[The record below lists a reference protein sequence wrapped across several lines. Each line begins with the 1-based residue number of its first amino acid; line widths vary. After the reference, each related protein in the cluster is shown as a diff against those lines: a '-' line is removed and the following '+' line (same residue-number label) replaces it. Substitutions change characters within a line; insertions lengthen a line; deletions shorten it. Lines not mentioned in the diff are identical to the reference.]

1 MIQTTRPHCTAVAL
15 TFQALLSVHDGR
27 FGKTAVGIQCIGKLG
42 TSKLI
47 SANSDI
53 EHTNIWN
60 VKDKIAPHKSAL
72 ISLHEAALYTR
83 TGTSHNRDSNFT
95 ATEPL

>member
-1 MIQTTRPHCTAVAL
+1 MAPLIYMIQTTRPHCTAVAL

-53 EHTNIWN
+53 EHSYIWN
-60 VKDKIAPHKSAL
+60 VNRLNSVLKTK
-72 ISLHEAALYTR
+72 LHHTKV
-83 TGTSHNRDSNFT
+83 H
-95 ATEPL
+95 